1 MCKVQYLGIELIF
14 DLLLHTFVLIQR
26 ICTHN
31 FPNNVKI
38 VPSVKDVVAFD
49 FKFDIFFK
57 YLFGLFC

>member
-49 FKFDIFFK
+49 FKCDLLLKSLFRIF
-57 YLFGLFC
+57 Y